1 MGSYNQGRIDVAG
14 FVCLVNAFKAHVL
27 AHPDKAAFVFITR
40 AQEETLSFAALDKC
54 ASNIASALLDN
65 NLAGQNVLLVFTPG
79 LEFIKAFL
87 GCLYA
92 GVIPVPVNTPTQTS
106 SVDRF
111 EKIVQDA
118 AIVRVLT
125 TAGLYV
131 RFNLQDWDTPALL
144 VDQVGDVEPDFQAGG
159 SRPGDVAFIQYTS
172 GSTGD
177 PKGAVITHGNLI
189 SNLEMI
195 KSGFGNDEHIVG
207 VNWLPLFHD
216 MGLVGNVLQPLWLG
230 ITCIHMSPMEFVQK
244 PVRWLR
250 AISDYKGTTSGG
262 PTFGYAHCL
271 ARIKEEDCAGLDLSS
286 WRLAYC
292 GAEPV
297 NVQVLDAFAQ
307 RFAPYG
313 FNADSFYPCYGMAET
328 TLIVTGPTAGNGM
341 RRLSVDRQALADG
354 HVQPGVDGAP
364 ADVYVSNGKAINGQ
378 RVVIVHPEGG
388 GTLAENQVGEVWV
401 AGNSIAAG
409 YLNNAQATAERFSCQ
424 PEGDSADFYRTGDLG
439 FLRDDELYI
448 TGRLKDVIILRGR
461 NYYPQ
466 DIEHVAYAAAE
477 GLREGCGVAFSNNA
491 HPEEQLIIVYEV
503 EKSHINQ
510 LDKASV
516 TTRIQQAVI
525 NHFGI
530 SAHQIILI
538 KPKVIPKTSSG
549 KLRRSALV
557 QLFRQGA
564 LEAL

>member
-1 MGSYNQGRIDVAG
+1 MGSNNHGRVEVAG

-40 AQEETLSFAALDKC
+40 AQEKTLSFVELDKC

-92 GVIPVPVNTPTQTS
+92 GVIPVPVNTPTQAS

-118 AIVRVLT
+118 AIGRVLT
-125 TAGLYV
+125 TASLCM
-131 RFNLQDWDTPALL
+131 RFNVQDWNIPALL
-144 VDQVGDVEPDFQAGG
+144 VDEVADAEPDFQPGD

-195 KSGFGNDEHIVG
+195 KGGFGNDEHIVG

-230 ITCIHMSPMEFVQK
+230 ITCIHMSPLEFVQK

-250 AISDYKGTTSGG
+250 AISHYKGTTSGG

-297 NVQVLDAFAQ
+297 NAQVLDAFAQ
-307 RFAPYG
+307 RFAPFG
-313 FNADSFYPCYGMAET
+313 FNANSFYPCYGMAET
-328 TLIVTGPTAGNGM
+328 TLIVTGPTAGSGM

-354 HVQPGVDGAP
+354 QVQLGVDGAP
-364 ADVYVSNGKAINGQ
+364 SDVYVSNGQAIGQ
-378 RVVIVHPEGG
+378 RVVIVDSEGG
-388 GTLAENQVGEVWV
+388 GRLAENQVGEVWV
-401 AGNSIAAG
+401 AGNSVAAG
-409 YLNNAQATAERFSCQ
+409 YLNNPQATAERFACQ
-424 PEGDSADFYRTGDLG
+424 PAGESADFYRTGDLG
-439 FLRDDELYI
+439 FLRDAELYI

-466 DIEHVAYAAAE
+466 DIEQVAYGAAE
-477 GLREGCGVAFSNNA
+477 GLREGCGVAFSNTD
-491 HPEEQLIIVYEV
+491 PEEQLIIVYEV
-503 EKSHINQ
+503 EKNHINT

-516 TTRIQQAVI
+516 KTRIRQAVI
-525 NHFGI
+525 NHFGV
-530 SAHQIILI
+530 SPHRVILI
-538 KPKVIPKTSSG
+538 KPKGIPKTSSG
-549 KLRRSALV
+549 KLRRSALA

>member
-1 MGSYNQGRIDVAG
+1 MGSKHYRRVDVPG
-14 FVCLVNAFKAHVL
+14 FVCVVNAFKAHVHT
-27 AHPDKAAFVFITR
+27 HPDKAAFVFITR
-40 AQEETLSFAALDKC
+40 AQEATLSFSELDKC
-54 ASNIASALLDN
+54 ASNIARALLDN
-65 NLAGQNVLLVFTPG
+65 NLVGQNVLLVFTPG

-92 GVIPVPVNTPTQTS
+92 GVIPVPVNTPTQAS

-118 AIVRVLT
+118 AIGRVLT

-131 RFNLQDWDTPALL
+131 RFNVQDWHIPALL
-144 VDQVGDVEPDFQAGG
+144 VDEVADVEPDFQPGD
-159 SRPGDVAFIQYTS
+159 SRPEDVAFIQYTS

-195 KSGFGNDEHIVG
+195 KSGFSNDEHIVG

-216 MGLVGNVLQPLWLG
+216 MGLVGNVLEPLWLG
-230 ITCIHMSPMEFVQK
+230 ITCIHMSPLEFVQK

-271 ARIKEEDCAGLDLSS
+271 ARIKDEDCAGLDLSS

-297 NVQVLDAFAQ
+297 NAQVLDAFAQ
-307 RFAPYG
+307 RFEPFG
-313 FNADSFYPCYGMAET
+313 FKASSFYPCYGMAET
-328 TLIVTGPTAGNGM
+328 TLIVTGPTAGSGM
-341 RRLSVDRQALADG
+341 RKLSVDRQALADG
-354 HVQPGVDGAP
+354 QVRPGIDGIP
-364 ADVYVSNGKAINGQ
+364 LDVYVSNGKAINGQ
-378 RVVIVHPEGG
+378 RVVIVHPDGG

-401 AGNSIAAG
+401 AGNSVAAG
-409 YLNNAQATAERFSCQ
+409 YLNNPEATAERFACQ
-424 PEGDSADFYRTGDLG
+424 PKGGSADFYRTGDLG
-439 FLRDDELYI
+439 FLRDAELYI

-466 DIEHVAYAAAE
+466 DIEHVTYGAVE

-491 HPEEQLIIVYEV
+491 ESDEQLIIVYEV
-503 EKSHINQ
+503 EKNHINT

-516 TTRIQQAVI
+516 ITRIRQAVI
-525 NHFGI
+525 NHFGV
-530 SAHQIILI
+530 SPHQVILI
-538 KPKVIPKTSSG
+538 KPKGIPKTSSG
-549 KLRRSALV
+549 KLRRSALA

-564 LEAL
+564 LEVL